1 MKLMIKRMSLLLL
14 SLLLLVAPLL
24 GCANEME
31 RCVAVCNGYDVLYEE
46 LRFVVM
52 TQKGEFA
59 SRYGAD
65 VFSTPESIEKIR
77 PEFEAAV
84 IEKLK
89 ENYAVLAACA
99 HYLPDLEIDDDAI
112 ESAVD
117 QIMEST
123 IAQMGGQDVFDEYA
137 DMNFTTEHFM
147 RFTLAVYEMEKMLLR
162 ELAARG
168 EFFSEA
174 QMTEFSEWLN
184 DGNCVYVQHL
194 FIRNDAGESVD
205 ANRAVAR
212 EARQKLLSGE
222 AGINTL
228 VGNATYNQDPA
239 NTTPYYLVKD
249 VYDKAL
255 EDAALVLPDEGSVSE
270 IVETDE
276 GFYIF
281 VRMKDEQNTLEDKL
295 SELLS
300 SYQWAHTERIKE
312 TFRASLDFA
321 WEEEI
326 DFLSIT

>member
-1 MKLMIKRMSLLLL
+1 MRGNIDTNFMR
-14 SLLLLVAPLL
+14 
-24 GCANEME
+24 
-31 RCVAVCNGYDVLYEE
+31 R
-46 LRFVVM
+46 
-52 TQKGEFA
+52 
-59 SRYGAD
+59 
-65 VFSTPESIEKIR
+65 
-77 PEFEAAV
+77 
-84 IEKLK
+84 
-89 ENYAVLAACA
+89 AVLAACA